1 MPLHKKLQNVLQLL
15 TSSSLELAPSVVDK
29 LIDAGSGWLA
39 ISPGLTDRLMAE
51 WGTKLRG
58 PLYEYKDL
66 NFWTNKKQ
74 ILKFD
79 FGCC

>member
-1 MPLHKKLQNVLQLL
+1 M
-15 TSSSLELAPSVVDK
+15 VDK

-58 PLYEYKDL
+58 PLYEYNDL
-66 NFWTNKKQ
+66 NFWTNNIQLLNLILFTAKKLLMI
-74 ILKFD
+74 ILI
-79 FGCC
+79 